1 MESSGS
7 SSVETSLSNGTAAA
21 VTRRLSELRSGEL
34 LALLLAPDLDDSLT
48 PGAIVGANNTAL
60 FHLLP
65 LILAA
70 IHRLG
75 EASTRRDRF
84 VLLISVLRMRI
95 AACRGLKLRF
105 LLLIKNAGFSKHWDV
120 KLVHRKDCYSSA
132 RHVLE
137 DLGRDMQSQ
146 NESGKS
152 FELARQLSQVDRA
165 DSKNVAGWFNNTELV
180 IAFATK
186 KLLHPEHGIKLRHLN
201 WHMRTIKNA
210 FYAFELV
217 DGIMERANFN
227 AREEAVALAQRL
239 VDLGIVHKMSSRSQ
253 RFHDEKKRVYQC
265 RIAMQRDDAGHCRVV
280 TDDGKTLQKWDH
292 VKCEGFKKVSQ
303 IEIQIAMDMI
313 DLQSYEFWT
322 NSVYIKGVDK
332 GYHYGYRAITHPLH
346 CLGSNIHHHM
356 DDPKEVSD
364 DPVDAENSMGG
375 VEDFVSTFSGISLD
389 DISHLQQDSA
399 VIGSVVVR
407 KVFSSIARPMIIEL
421 RVPMENADLDSD
433 DQHITVRP
441 GLLVK
446 EGDNLMQDLGVEVMF
461 QCFNH
466 VWAHSSVYA
475 NKESEMPFSVSY
487 EVFPTS
493 PSQGFMEAVTG
504 LTSLKT
510 FDWRMWKNKYGQNQD
525 RVCEM
530 MRSTVGA
537 YVGTYV
543 CG

>member
-1 MESSGS
+1 
-7 SSVETSLSNGTAAA
+7 
-21 VTRRLSELRSGEL
+21 
-34 LALLLAPDLDDSLT
+34 
-48 PGAIVGANNTAL
+48 
-60 FHLLP
+60 
-65 LILAA
+65 
-70 IHRLG
+70 
-75 EASTRRDRF
+75 
-84 VLLISVLRMRI
+84 MRI

-105 LLLIKNAGFSKHWDV
+105 LLLIKNAGFARHWDV

-132 RHVLE
+132 KHVLE
-137 DLGRDMQSQ
+137 DLGRDMKCQ

-152 FELARQLSQVDRA
+152 FEMARQLSQVDRA
-165 DSKNVAGWFNNTELV
+165 DSKDVVGWFNNTELV

-186 KLLHPEHGIKLRHLN
+186 KLLHNQHGIRTRTLK
-201 WHMRTIKNA
+201 WHMRTIKSA
-210 FYAFELV
+210 FHGSELV

-227 AREEAVALAQRL
+227 TREEAVALAQRL
-239 VDLGIVHKMSSRSQ
+239 IDLGIVHKMGSRSQ
-253 RFHDEKKRVYQC
+253 IFHDENKKVYQC

-280 TDDGKTLQKWDH
+280 TDGGEVIQEWNQVQCTS
-292 VKCEGFKKVSQ
+292 FKKVSQ

-322 NSVYIKGVDK
+322 NSVYVKGAVK

-346 CLGSNIHHHM
+346 CLGSKV
-356 DDPKEVSD
+356 DDHLDLSKQLSD
-364 DPVDAENSMGG
+364 DPTLSGDSELTSIDDVSMS
-375 VEDFVSTFSGISLD
+375 FTSISLD
-389 DISHLQQDSA
+389 DVNHLQQDAA

-407 KVFSSIARPMIIEL
+407 KVFSSIARPMIVEL
-421 RVPMENADLDSD
+421 RVPMENADLDVD
-433 DQHITVRP
+433 DHHMTLSP

-475 NKESEMPFSVSY
+475 NKESEVPFSLNY

-504 LTSLKT
+504 LTSLKVY
-510 FDWRMWKNKYGQNQD
+510 DWHMWRDKYGRNEE
-525 RVCEM
+525 RVNEM
-530 MRSTVGA
+530 LRSTVGA

>member
-1 MESSGS
+1 M
-7 SSVETSLSNGTAAA
+7 
-21 VTRRLSELRSGEL
+21 TRRLSELRSGEV

-65 LILAA
+65 LILAS

-75 EASTRRDRF
+75 EATTRRDRF
-84 VLLISVLRMRI
+84 VSLISVLRMRI

-120 KLVHRKDCYSSA
+120 RLVHRKDCYSSA

-146 NESGKS
+146 SESGKS
-152 FELARQLSQVDRA
+152 FEMARQLSQVDRA
-165 DSKNVAGWFNNTELV
+165 DSKNVVGWFDNKEMV
-180 IAFATK
+180 IAFATR
-186 KLLHPEHGIKLRHLN
+186 KLLHHQHGIKTRNLN
-201 WHMRTIKNA
+201 WHLRTIKNA
-210 FYAFELV
+210 FFGFELV

-227 AREEAVALAQRL
+227 SREEAVALAQRL
-239 VDLGIVHKMSSRSQ
+239 VDLGIVHKIGSRSQ
-253 RFHDEKKRVYQC
+253 HFADEKKRVYQC
-265 RIAMQRDDAGHCRVV
+265 RIAMHRDDAGHCRVV
-280 TDDGKTLQKWDH
+280 TDDGTTIQKWDQ

-303 IEIQIAMDMI
+303 IEIQIAVDMI

-322 NSVYIKGVDK
+322 HSVYVKGVEK
-332 GYHYGYRAITHPLH
+332 GHHYGYRAITHPLH
-346 CLGSNIHHHM
+346 CLGTNAHAM
-356 DDPKEVSD
+356 TYAPKETSD
-364 DPVDAENSMGG
+364 DPVDLENSMGG
-375 VEDFVSTFSGISLD
+375 AEDFVSTFSGISLD
-389 DISHLQQDSA
+389 DVNILQQDSA
-399 VIGSVVVR
+399 VVGSVVVR

-433 DQHITVRP
+433 DHHITLPP

-466 VWAHSSVYA
+466 VWAHSAVYA
-475 NKESEMPFSVSY
+475 NKESEVPFSVNY

-504 LTSLKT
+504 LTSLKM
-510 FDWRMWKNKYGQNQD
+510 FDWRSWRDKYGKNQE

-530 MRSTVGA
+530 LRSTVGA